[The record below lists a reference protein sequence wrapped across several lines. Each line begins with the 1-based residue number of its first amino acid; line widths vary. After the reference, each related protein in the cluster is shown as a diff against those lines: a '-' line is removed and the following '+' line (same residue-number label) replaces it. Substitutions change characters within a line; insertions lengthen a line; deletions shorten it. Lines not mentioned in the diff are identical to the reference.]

1 MKSENSRSYATALE
15 EIKKKYLVCMF
26 RDSKDS
32 SDKVCGTYNNYF
44 MLMRDVKENYS
55 YGLYDGLY
63 VAFPDDYKSA
73 DWEVKVLEDLNKK
86 FIEDK
91 ENATKF

>member
-1 MKSENSRSYATALE
+1 
-15 EIKKKYLVCMF
+15 
-26 RDSKDS
+26 
-32 SDKVCGTYNNYF
+32 
-44 MLMRDVKENYS
+44 MRDVKENYS

-63 VAFPDDYKSA
+63 VAFPDDYESV
-73 DWEVKVLEDLNKK
+73 DLEVKALEDLNKK

>member
-1 MKSENSRSYATALE
+1 
-15 EIKKKYLVCMF
+15 
-26 RDSKDS
+26 
-32 SDKVCGTYNNYF
+32 
-44 MLMRDVKENYS
+44 MLMQDVKENYS

-73 DWEVKVLEDLNKK
+73 DWEVKALEDLNKK